1 MAERMYSMN
10 KNNFIVSFKFVINGD
25 ENLKNEIRDMFHN
38 HYVGCNDYIDS
49 NVVVCDNDSK
59 TELIIVIDDCKKK
72 QLMLDKAVVVINKF
86 LHDPRIKSP
95 STKERNT
102 VKTENTVNTVNTVN
116 ELFDMIFGN
125 KENESNDK

>member
-10 KNNFIVSFKFVINGD
+10 KNKFLVSFKFVINGD

-38 HYVGCNDYIDS
+38 HYVGCEDYIDS

-102 VKTENTVNTVNTVN
+102 VKTENTVNTVN

>member
-1 MAERMYSMN
+1 MN
-10 KNNFIVSFKFVINGD
+10 KNKFIVSFKFVINGD

-102 VKTENTVNTVNTVN
+102 VN
-116 ELFDMIFGN
+116 ELFDMIFDN